1 MPPADPKF
9 NYISFFFSALTTSMG
24 DIQGDIL
31 SDIQSFIEGAEEGG
45 CKDKIQELV
54 KANVEEKIKNIE
66 ETRKTFNAKIEGLEN
81 TDKYVIQAE
90 RTAIDTAK
98 ASKSH
103 RSFVSG
109 LVGNEFANVEAFIT
123 KLNIVKKGIK
133 DTKDSYFKSLQGSP
147 VFKCDSL
154 PETEAEFDECTKAT
168 FFINTGAFLD
178 VVTGS
183 ISDKCVLRAN
193 IATLFGKTASFIP
206 KVLIIISNLLGLFYF
221 NVITVTFCV
230 FKLLYNI
237 YEAIKATDM
246 DKKSSRWGTAV
257 GYVIRIIRALIGVR
271 RRKLRKLRK

>member
-1 MPPADPKF
+1 MTHSRKKAD
-9 NYISFFFSALTTSMG
+9 NWFSW
-24 DIQGDIL
+24 Q
-31 SDIQSFIEGAEEGG
+31 
-45 CKDKIQELV
+45 
-54 KANVEEKIKNIE
+54 
-66 ETRKTFNAKIEGLEN
+66 
-81 TDKYVIQAE
+81 TDE
-90 RTAIDTAK
+90 FD
-98 ASKSH
+98 

-109 LVGNEFANVEAFIT
+109 LVGNEFANVEAFIA

-271 RRKLRKLRK
+271 RRKLRRLRK